1 MNAMTPATRP
11 PEPSPVRAAA
21 QPPTPPLRRL
31 RGAEKAAIL
40 FLCLGEERGSEL
52 MRKLSPEDIAKITRA
67 VARLGVVQAE
77 LVEMVLAEFSEG
89 VDAGGG
95 VVGSLASAEAML
107 RAFLPE
113 EQVEVILRDI
123 RGPMK
128 ERDLW
133 AKFSAMNEAVIA
145 TYLKGEHEQT
155 AAAILSNVDTEVAA
169 KVLPLLGEDM
179 MRDVV
184 ERMIRME
191 AVPHHMMQQI
201 EETLQAMDKLHKAGV
216 FSEFGLS
223 NYAAW
228 EVVRIVG
235 LCEAA
240 GYVKPTVY
248 QGMYNAF
255 TRGVEAELLP
265 AIRACGM
272 RFYAYNITA
281 GGLLTGKHTKDSD
294 PTDGRFNKDTLWG
307 RAYRQRF
314 FNDTMFSA
322 LEALKAALAAL
333 DGEPISPY
341 AAVIR
346 YLAFHS
352 KLTPDD
358 GLILGGSCA
367 KHIEVNA
374 ASLRDGPLPQSIVDV
389 IDSAAEATS
398 TVCPPYFRGHSNC
411 AADA

>member
-1 MNAMTPATRP
+1 MSTTPHALCPRLVLGTMAMGGQADQD
-11 PEPSPVRAAA
+11 ESASMVAAF
-21 QPPTPPLRRL
+21 
-31 RGAEKAAIL
+31 AEAGGTEVDTAIMYNM
-40 FLCLGEERGSEL
+40 GKTHE
-52 MRKLSPEDIAKITRA
+52 
-67 VARLGVVQAE
+67 
-77 LVEMVLAEFSEG
+77 VLAPIVASHPGLKVATKVNPWYTNYETF
-89 VDAGGG
+89 APRGGLAADQ
-95 VVGSLASAEAML
+95 VEAQASASLAALGMPA
-107 RAFLPE
+107 
-113 EQVEVILRDI
+113 VDIL
-123 RGPMK
+123 
-128 ERDLW
+128 
-133 AKFSAMNEAVIA
+133 
-145 TYLKGEHEQT
+145 YLHAPDQT
-155 AAAILSNVDTEVAA
+155 T
-169 KVLPLLGEDM
+169 P
-179 MRDVV
+179 
-184 ERMIRME
+184 
-191 AVPHHMMQQI
+191 I

-389 IDSAAEATS
+389 IDSAAEATT